1 MNIDTRIQSQT
12 QYNSQLTTLS
22 THKKESEINI
32 EKKAKNK
39 KKITNNKIQEEK
51 NNLEKKEKYFYSII
65 KKNNSK
71 NL

>member
-32 EKKAKNK
+32 EKKKQKNK

-51 NNLEKKEKYFYSII
+51 NNLEKKEKIF
-65 KKNNSK
+65 
-71 NL
+71 L